1 MKEPGRFQR
10 NWALMKQY
18 RGAYALMAP
27 FMAIFLTFTVLPVFI
42 SIVLSFTR
50 YSVLQAPVFI
60 GFANYRNLFVN
71 DAVFSFAVKN
81 TIIFALVTGPIGYA
95 LSFFASWAIN
105 DFNKYLKG
113 ILTFIFY
120 VPTISG
126 TVYTIWGIIFSGD
139 MYGFINSAL
148 MRFGI
153 ITEPIQWFTTD
164 TY

>member
-1 MKEPGRFQR
+1 MMKEPNKFQR
-10 NWALMKQY
+10 NWALIKKY
-18 RGAYALMAP
+18 KTAYALMAP
-27 FMAIFLTFTVLPVFI
+27 FMIIFLTFTVLPVFI
-42 SIVLSFTR
+42 SIALSFTR

-71 DAVFSFAVKN
+71 DEVFSFAVKN
-81 TIIFALVTGPIGYA
+81 TVIFALVTGPIGYA

-105 DFNKYLKG
+105 DLNKYLKG

-139 MYGFINSAL
+139 MYGFINSS
-148 MRFGI
+148 
-153 ITEPIQWFTTD
+153 
-164 TY
+164 